1 MGANMS
7 HQWTDLLSAYID
19 GELDEPTRLALEAH
33 LEACAECRETLRE
46 LEQVVW
52 RARTLQ
58 DRPPETDLWP
68 AIAERIRAAGEQRDE
83 SSAEGMAGQRGAR
96 RFAFSIP
103 QLVAAGLALAFLS
116 GGAVW
121 LVSRAGAGPGTEG
134 PPRIAAEPADPP
146 VSTATFVSFD
156 ATDYDLAV
164 ADLRQLLAEHRDV
177 LDSATVRVLE
187 ESLVTI
193 DRAIEEVRAALAAD
207 PANPYLNAYLADH
220 VRRKM
225 QLLRRATALVSAQS

>member
-83 SSAEGMAGQRGAR
+83 SSAEGMAGQRG
-96 RFAFSIP
+96 
-103 QLVAAGLALAFLS
+103 
-116 GGAVW
+116 
-121 LVSRAGAGPGTEG
+121 RAGSRSRSRSWWPPGSRS
-134 PPRIAAEPADPP
+134 PSSPAAR
-146 VSTATFVSFD
+146 SGS
-156 ATDYDLAV
+156 
-164 ADLRQLLAEHRDV
+164 
-177 LDSATVRVLE
+177 
-187 ESLVTI
+187 
-193 DRAIEEVRAALAAD
+193 
-207 PANPYLNAYLADH
+207 
-220 VRRKM
+220 
-225 QLLRRATALVSAQS
+225 